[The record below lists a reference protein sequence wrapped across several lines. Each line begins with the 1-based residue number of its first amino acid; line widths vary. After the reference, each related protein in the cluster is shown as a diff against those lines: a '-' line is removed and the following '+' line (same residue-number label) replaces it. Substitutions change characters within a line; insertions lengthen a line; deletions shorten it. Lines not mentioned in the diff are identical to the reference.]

1 MAASC
6 SGFGMT
12 SLRFCGRSFDISWTE
27 NLKTPSNAPSDSTIS
42 ILILLCSGC
51 QIMHE
56 KQISDVILID
66 GLITNQ
72 NALLL
77 PVRGWTEFGKMFG
90 IEGKRFLSS
99 PLLPNFFCSP
109 QACSFAR
116 PLFARLFDL
125 PAAWKRK
132 GIGCY
137 AGYTLL
143 FATFIHIA
151 DTRKYLSLPPPLN
164 FPSSHPR
171 IWGVKTFNPSESTMF
186 FYGDKCCRKLN
197 IKQRLLLDLVSIS
210 YLLLWLISH
219 TPPRACISFLVCHWG
234 QRSLSKPSW
243 VRSRCV

>member
-90 IEGKRFLSS
+90 IDCRRFLFSPPPPPSPSPSPS
-99 PLLPNFFCSP
+99 PLLPNFLLTPGGAHS
-109 QACSFAR
+109 
-116 PLFARLFDL
+116 LARLFDL
-125 PAAWKRK
+125 RLEKERKRLLRWLTQWKE
-132 GIGCY
+132 G
-137 AGYTLL
+137 
-143 FATFIHIA
+143 
-151 DTRKYLSLPPPLN
+151 
-164 FPSSHPR
+164 FPNISMRSVLQWANNARVTCP
-171 IWGVKTFNPSESTMF
+171 KLELEESPTSQW
-186 FYGDKCCRKLN
+186 RAVLHLARNLN
-197 IKQRLLLDLVSIS
+197 IIYSHGFCSHFIS
-210 YLLLWLISH
+210 STSSWKNRNQ
-219 TPPRACISFLVCHWG
+219 T
-234 QRSLSKPSW
+234 LSNTVHCLFNFWKS
-243 VRSRCV
+243 